1 MLQRTMRWWAPK
13 PKGTVRVPHGLVETI
28 FGTVSYAI
36 IATDAQALSA
46 FGILGRFGY
55 LALRRGKRSGVPS
68 I

>member
-13 PKGTVRVPHGLVETI
+13 PKGTLRVPHGLVETI
-28 FGTVSYAI
+28 LGSYAI